1 MSVVERV
8 GKRVGQW
15 LGAQFDWSDDQQEV
29 AAFALTL
36 LISNFFTLAL
46 LAALAA
52 AAGVLPE
59 ALVMA
64 ASAGALK
71 AFAGGAHL
79 STGWRC
85 GVISALAATGAA
97 WIAVTAG
104 PSLAPA
110 LAGGRGAL
118 PALALGAAVAAV
130 MGRYA
135 PVDVPEKPITSH
147 RQRTRLRALAISLP
161 LLWSAVSAA
170 LFGAAEAGHIR
181 SDPLGTLWLASAI
194 GFLWETFSVLPPGM
208 RFVCWLDRRIE
219 RVIHRNIKEELTM
232 KRILSAAILALL
244 GVVAAANVASASA
257 IFWHQPK
264 VPKALVRK

>member
-1 MSVVERV
+1 MERAGERV
-8 GKRVGQW
+8 GRW
-15 LGAQFDWSDDQQEV
+15 LGAYFDWSEEQQEI

-36 LISNFFTLAL
+36 LISNLFTLAL

-52 AAGVLPE
+52 AAGVLPQ

-71 AFAGGAHL
+71 AFAGGAHF

-85 GVISALAATGAA
+85 GVVSALAATGAA
-97 WIAVTAG
+97 QVAAAAG
-104 PSLAPA
+104 PFLVQA
-110 LAGGRGAL
+110 LAGGPGVLLAV
-118 PALALGAAVAAV
+118 ALGAAVAAV

-135 PVDVPEKPITSH
+135 PVDVPAKPITSP
-147 RQRTRLRALAISLP
+147 RQRARLRAFAVALS
-161 LLWSAVSAA
+161 LLWTALSAA
-170 LFGAAEAGHIR
+170 LFAAWGPGHVR
-181 SDPLGTLWLASAI
+181 SEWMGTLWLASAI
-194 GFLWETFSVLPPGM
+194 GFLWESFSVLPPGM

-264 VPKALVRK
+264 VPKVLVRK